1 MYLAHFGQR
10 ARPENARR
18 LLVRIVPV
26 CQTRTAVGRIFADT
40 YSAYTLSRVDVHA
53 TSRRAWEGRVL
64 RAGAGALGWCML
76 GARGLVL
83 LARPVIAGVLT
94 ARAISRRDGSVGA
107 LKVFALAGL
116 FGMAVPAL
124 SRRSPARA
132 DRARDLAMIGTRTF
146 QDGATTPVRRPPLVS
161 QPDLLCRSVKADSM
175 ESGR

>member
-1 MYLAHFGQR
+1 MRLDVVGKPGPNCRCVFGDHAGARLLPGPGNTQGEKGMYLAHFGQR

-26 CQTRTAVGRIFADT
+26 CQTRAAVGRIFADT

-76 GARGLVL
+76 GALGLVL

-94 ARAISRRDGSVGA
+94 VRAISRRDGSVRA

-116 FGMAVPAL
+116 FGMAVPRL
-124 SRRSPARA
+124 VPAVTSA
-132 DRARDLAMIGTRTF
+132 
-146 QDGATTPVRRPPLVS
+146 
-161 QPDLLCRSVKADSM
+161 C
-175 ESGR
+175 